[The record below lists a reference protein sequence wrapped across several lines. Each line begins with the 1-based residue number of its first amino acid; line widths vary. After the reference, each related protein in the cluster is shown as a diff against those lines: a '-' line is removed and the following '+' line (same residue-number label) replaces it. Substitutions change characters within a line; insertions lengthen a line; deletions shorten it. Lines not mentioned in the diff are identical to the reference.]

1 MKKFTM
7 IALVLVLTLALC
19 ACGRRGNDNTTAS
32 TGATTTAP
40 TILPMPSTNATL
52 EPSVPNTTIPHNTE
66 EFGTDGTHGTDGTVG
81 EGTQGAT
88 DSTGARRRSMPVG

>member
-1 MKKFTM
+1 MKKFTT
-7 IALVLVLTLALC
+7 IALVLVLTLSLC
-19 ACGRRGNDNTTAS
+19 SCGRRGNNDTTAS

-52 EPSVPNTTIPHNTE
+52 DTVPETTVPHTTHSTTA
-66 EFGTDGTHGTDGTVG
+66 GTDGTDGTIG

-88 DSTGARRRSMPVG
+88 DGTGARRRSMPVG